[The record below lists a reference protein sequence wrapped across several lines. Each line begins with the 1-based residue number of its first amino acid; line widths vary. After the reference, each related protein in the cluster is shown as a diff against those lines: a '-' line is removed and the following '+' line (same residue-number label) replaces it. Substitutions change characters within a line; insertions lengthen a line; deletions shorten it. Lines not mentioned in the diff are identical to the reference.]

1 MAVKI
6 ILTQI
11 MKNEAHVAERMLN
24 SIKNFVDGIVVV
36 DTGSTDDSIQ
46 IVEKWGKDN
55 GIETHVIPRPFDN
68 FENSRNHSLDK
79 AREIFLSKKDGHTYY
94 GVWLDFDEQLVVGP
108 TFNKE
113 KCDKDL
119 YMFNTSIGAMKYTR
133 NEFYRL
139 DKPFKFYGP
148 VHEFIIYDGKE
159 QVTSGLMEGVEV
171 IVKMDGGSWKS
182 DISEKY
188 KSHATILEDYINK
201 TNRDPRWIFYTAQS
215 YHDSA
220 SVPNNR
226 EENEERWRRA
236 LKYYQER
243 VNRTDGYE
251 EERYYS
257 QLRIG
262 SIMKMMEMPWNE
274 THQALLKAYSMDNL
288 RAESI
293 KLIIDHYLSV
303 GEWHMAYLYSKF
315 CKVNF
320 FNKNP
325 YPQRLLFID
334 ESLYVWRILEAH
346 AAACYYTGRIDEA
359 RANYT
364 ELMDVVRKS
373 PNLFSPEDVQKI
385 NSNAQFFK

>member
-11 MKNEAHVAERMLN
+11 MKNESHVAERMLN

-36 DTGSTDDSIQ
+36 DTGSTDDSIE
-46 IVEKWGKDN
+46 VVRKWGADN
-55 GIETHVIPRPFDN
+55 GIETYVIPRAFDN
-68 FENSRNHSLDK
+68 FENSRNFSLDS
-79 AREIFLSKKDGHTYY
+79 ARDIFLSKKDGHTYY
-94 GVWLDFDEQLVVGP
+94 GVWLDFDEQLIVGP

-171 IVKMDGGSWKS
+171 NVKMDGGSWKA

-188 KSHATILEDYINK
+188 KSHAAILEEYINN

-220 SVPNNR
+220 SLQNNR

-236 LKYYQER
+236 LKYYKER

-262 SIMKMMEMPWNE
+262 SIMKMMECPWEE
-274 THQALLKAYSMDNL
+274 THQALLKAYIMDSS

-293 KLIIDHYLSV
+293 KVIIDYYLSV
-303 GEWHMAYLYSKF
+303 GEWNMAYLYSKF
-315 CKVNF
+315 CKANF
-320 FNKNP
+320 YGKNP
-325 YPQRLLFID
+325 YPKKLLFID
-334 ESLYVWRILEAH
+334 ESLYSWRILEVH
-346 AAACYYTGRIDEA
+346 AAACYYTGRVDEA
-359 RANYT
+359 RANFQ
-364 ELMDVVRKS
+364 ELLEVVKKN
-373 PNLFSPEDVQKI
+373 PQLFGPEDMAKI
-385 NSNAQFFK
+385 NTNAQFFK

>member
-6 ILTQI
+6 VLTQI

-24 SIKNFVDGIVVV
+24 SIKNFVDGVVVV
-36 DTGSTDDSIQ
+36 DTGSTDNSIE

-55 GIETHVIPRPFDN
+55 NIETYVVPRVFDN
-68 FENSRNHSLDK
+68 FENSRNFSLDK
-79 AREIFLSKKDGHTYY
+79 ARELFIGKNDGHTYY
-94 GVWLDFDEQLVVGP
+94 GVWLDFDEQIVIGP
-108 TFNKE
+108 NFDKQ

-148 VHEFIIYDGKE
+148 VHEFIVYDGKE
-159 QVTSGLMEGVEV
+159 QITSGLMEGIEV
-171 IVKMDGGSWKS
+171 IVKMDGGSWKT
-182 DISEKY
+182 DISDKY

-201 TNRDPRWIFYTAQS
+201 VNRDPRWVFYTAQS

-220 SVPNNR
+220 SVQNNR
-226 EENEERWRRA
+226 EENEERWRRS

-243 VNRTDGYE
+243 VARTDGYE

-262 SIMKMMEMPWNE
+262 SIMKMMEFPWEE
-274 THQALLKAYSMDNL
+274 THQALLKAYTMDSS
-288 RAESI
+288 RGESL
-293 KLIIDHYLSV
+293 KLIVEYYLSM

-315 CKVNF
+315 LKVNF
-320 FNKNP
+320 FNKSP

-334 ESLYVWRILEAH
+334 ASLYEWRILELH
-346 AAACYYTGRIDEA
+346 AAACYYTGRVDEA
-359 RANYT
+359 KANYA
-364 ELMDVVRKS
+364 ELLEVVKKNPS
-373 PNLFSPEDVQKI
+373 LFTPEDMTKI
-385 NSNAQFFK
+385 NSNSQFFK

>member
-1 MAVKI
+1 MSVKI
-6 ILTQI
+6 VLTQI
-11 MKNEAHVAERMLN
+11 MKNESHVAERMLN
-24 SIKNFVDGIVVV
+24 SIKNFVDGVVVV
-36 DTGSTDDSIQ
+36 DTGSTDNSIE
-46 IVEKWGKDN
+46 IVENWGKEN
-55 GIETHVIPRPFDN
+55 NIETYVVSRAFDN
-68 FENSRNHSLDK
+68 FENSRNFSIDT
-79 AREIFLSKKDGHTYY
+79 AREKFLSKNDGNTYY
-94 GVWLDFDEQLVVGP
+94 GMWLDFDEQLVVHP
-108 TFNKE
+108 NFNKE

-139 DKPFKFYGP
+139 DKEFKFYGP
-148 VHEFIIYDGKE
+148 VHEFIIYSGKD

-171 IVKMDGGSWKS
+171 LVKMDGGSWKS

-188 KSHATILEDYINK
+188 KGHAVILEDYINRI
-201 TNRDPRWIFYTAQS
+201 NRDPRWIFYTAQS

-236 LKYYQER
+236 MKYYKER
-243 VNRTDGYE
+243 VDRLDGYE

-262 SIMKMMEMPWNE
+262 SIMKMMEFPWE
-274 THQALLKAYSMDNL
+274 QTHQSLLKAYSMDPL

-293 KLIIDHYLSV
+293 KLIVDHYLSI
-303 GEWHMAYLYSKF
+303 GEWNMAYMYSKF
-315 CKVNF
+315 LKVNF

-334 ESLYVWRILEAH
+334 ESLYTWKILESH
-346 AAACYYTGRIDEA
+346 AAACFYCGKADESK
-359 RANYT
+359 ANYQ
-364 ELMDVVRKS
+364 ELLLVMKRS
-373 PNLFSPEDVQKI
+373 PQLFTPEDVQKI
-385 NSNAQFFK
+385 NANAQFFK

>member
-1 MAVKI
+1 
-6 ILTQI
+6 
-11 MKNEAHVAERMLN
+11 
-24 SIKNFVDGIVVV
+24 
-36 DTGSTDDSIQ
+36 
-46 IVEKWGKDN
+46 
-55 GIETHVIPRPFDN
+55 
-68 FENSRNHSLDK
+68 
-79 AREIFLSKKDGHTYY
+79 
-94 GVWLDFDEQLVVGP
+94 LDFDEQLIVYP
-108 TFNKE
+108 NFNKE

-119 YMFNTSIGAMKYTR
+119 YMFNTSIGTMKYTR

-139 DKPFKFYGP
+139 DKSFRFYGP

-171 IVKMDGGSWKS
+171 MVKMDGGSWKS

-188 KSHATILEDYINK
+188 KGHSTILEDYINK
-201 TNRDPRWIFYTAQS
+201 VNRDPRWIFYTAQS

-236 LKYYQER
+236 LKYYKER
-243 VNRTDGYE
+243 VDRTDGYE

-262 SIMKMMEMPWNE
+262 SIMKMMELPWE
-274 THQALLKAYSMDNL
+274 QTHQALLKAYSMDPL

-293 KLIIDHYLSV
+293 KIIVDYYLSV
-303 GEWHMAYLYSKF
+303 GEWSMAYMYSKF
-315 CKVNF
+315 LKVNF

-334 ESLYVWRILEAH
+334 ESLYTWKILESH
-346 AAACYYTGRIDEA
+346 AASCFYSNRIDEA
-359 RANYT
+359 RANYQ
-364 ELMDVVRKS
+364 ELVSVMKKS
-373 PNLFSPEDVQKI
+373 PEIFTPEDVQKI
-385 NSNAQFFK
+385 NANAQFFK